1 MFEATSYFGIRTALA
16 SRVVDAIDAVGWGVV
31 VCIYN
36 CGNYFSRWSSSIK
49 RNY

>member
-1 MFEATSYFGIRTALA
+1 MFEAASYFDIRYSLA
-16 SRVVDAIDAVGWGVV
+16 SKVVDAIDAVGWGVV

-36 CGNYFSRWSSSIK
+36 CGNYFSRWFSSIK